1 MLKTGMLGP
10 YRLDID
16 GIDQAVRRRSP
27 GAYVLGYEDFNNTF
41 FVNFVGRS
49 DKNLAEDL
57 KSRIGSDILFKFVL
71 YSTPREAFL
80 KQCELFHSFSPRA
93 NVLHPARLA
102 GTNWKCPACGG
113 R

>member
-10 YRLDID
+10 YRLDVD
-16 GIDQAVRRRSP
+16 GIGKAVRRRGP
-27 GAYVLGYEDFNNTF
+27 GTYVLGYEDFNNTF
-41 FVNFVGRS
+41 FVNYVGRS
-49 DKNLAEDL
+49 DKDLAEDL

-93 NVLHPARLA
+93 NVLHPARLE
-102 GTNWKCPACGG
+102 GTNWKCPSCGG
-113 R
+113 K